1 VRLSERN
8 QPVAFEFSPVT
19 PPPEEII
26 MNTRSWMALALVALA
41 VVAVF
46 FALRET
52 HADPESAPGRAAS
65 QQTIKQIPSN
75 PDTVAP
81 R

>member
-1 VRLSERN
+1 MG
-8 QPVAFEFSPVT
+8 P
-19 PPPEEII
+19 
-26 MNTRSWMALALVALA
+26 RSWTALALVALA

-52 HADPESAPGRAAS
+52 HSDPENAPGRGAS
-65 QQTIKQIPSN
+65 KETVKQIPSN
-75 PDTVAP
+75 PDTVTP

>member
-1 VRLSERN
+1 
-8 QPVAFEFSPVT
+8 
-19 PPPEEII
+19 
-26 MNTRSWMALALVALA
+26 MGTRSWAALAAIAVA

-52 HADPESAPGRAAS
+52 HSDSEAAPGRAAS
-65 QQTIKQIPSN
+65 QDTVKPVPSN
-75 PDTVAP
+75 PDTVTP

>member
-1 VRLSERN
+1 L
-8 QPVAFEFSPVT
+8 
-19 PPPEEII
+19 II
-26 MNTRSWMALALVALA
+26 PKESNMGPRRWTALAAIALA

-52 HADPESAPGRAAS
+52 HSDQENAPGRAAS
-65 QQTIKQIPSN
+65 QETIKQIPSN
-75 PDTVAP
+75 PDTVPA

>member
-1 VRLSERN
+1 
-8 QPVAFEFSPVT
+8 
-19 PPPEEII
+19 
-26 MNTRSWMALALVALA
+26 MNTRSWTALALVALA

-52 HADPESAPGRAAS
+52 HSDPESAPGRAAS

>member
-1 VRLSERN
+1 
-8 QPVAFEFSPVT
+8 
-19 PPPEEII
+19 
-26 MNTRSWMALALVALA
+26 MNTRSWTALALVALA
-41 VVAVF
+41 VVVVF

-52 HADPESAPGRAAS
+52 HSDPENAPGRAAS
-65 QQTIKQIPSN
+65 QETIKPISSN

>member
-1 VRLSERN
+1 M
-8 QPVAFEFSPVT
+8 T
-19 PPPEEII
+19 
-26 MNTRSWMALALVALA
+26 TRSWTALALVALA
-41 VVAVF
+41 VVVIF

-52 HADPESAPGRAAS
+52 HSDPENAPGRAAS
-65 QQTIKQIPSN
+65 QETIKPIPSN

>member
-1 VRLSERN
+1 
-8 QPVAFEFSPVT
+8 
-19 PPPEEII
+19 

>member
-1 VRLSERN
+1 
-8 QPVAFEFSPVT
+8 
-19 PPPEEII
+19 
-26 MNTRSWMALALVALA
+26 MNAPSWTALALVALA
-41 VVAVF
+41 VVVLF

-52 HADPESAPGRAAS
+52 HSDPENALGRAAS
-65 QQTIKQIPSN
+65 QETIKPIPSN

>member
-1 VRLSERN
+1 MGPRRW
-8 QPVAFEFSPVT
+8 T
-19 PPPEEII
+19 
-26 MNTRSWMALALVALA
+26 ALAAIALA

-52 HADPESAPGRAAS
+52 HSDPENAPGRAAS
-65 QQTIKQIPSN
+65 QETIKPIPSN
-75 PDTVAP
+75 PDTVVP